1 MDKKVY
7 DKYVKL
13 LEKELIPALGC
24 TEPIAIA
31 YAAAL
36 AAKTLGDKIKSIE
49 VTVSGNIVKNVK
61 SVVVPNS
68 GGKKGMEAAAILGA
82 VGGNPDKG
90 LAVLEGI
97 KKEHI
102 VTMEQMLEQGIC
114 QCKLKEQVPNLY
126 IMARVMSEEHIAE
139 VEIRDKHTNVTMV
152 KKDGE
157 ILFEKEK
164 EQAKESLTTEQK
176 DTMDDG
182 NSEFL
187 FIAEIIEFANTLQI
201 DDVKEV
207 LDRQIRYNKAIAE
220 EGLKNTY
227 GACIGQT
234 LMKHYPD
241 DLKVKARAIAA
252 AGSDAR
258 MSGCSL
264 PVVINSGSG
273 NQGMTVSLPVII
285 FAKEWKVSEDM
296 LYRALAVSNLTAIHQ
311 KEYIG
316 DLSAYCG
323 AVCAACGAGAAITY
337 MAGGDYNNICGTIT
351 NTLANIGGIVCD
363 GAKASC
369 AAKIASSVE
378 AAIMA
383 HYISMDE
390 NTFQSGDGLVKEN
403 IEGTIA
409 SVGRVGREGMKETDL
424 EILRIMMTN

>member
-102 VTMEQMLEQGIC
+102 ASMEQMLEQGIC

-126 IMARVMSEEHIAE
+126 IMARVMSEEHTAE

-176 DTMDDG
+176 DTMDDE

-390 NTFQSGDGLVKEN
+390 NTFQSGDGLVKED